1 MESLAW
7 HAPDGLEAAQGHYPK
22 SVEKGERE
30 RERETIE
37 SVLVLSVRDMAL
49 ENCFTPY
56 AELL

>member
-30 RERETIE
+30 RETIE
-37 SVLVLSVRDMAL
+37 SVLVLSVRDMAF

>member
-7 HAPDGLEAAQGHYPK
+7 HAPDGLEAAQGHYRK
-22 SVEKGERE
+22 SVEKGE

-37 SVLVLSVRDMAL
+37 SVLVLSVRDMSF